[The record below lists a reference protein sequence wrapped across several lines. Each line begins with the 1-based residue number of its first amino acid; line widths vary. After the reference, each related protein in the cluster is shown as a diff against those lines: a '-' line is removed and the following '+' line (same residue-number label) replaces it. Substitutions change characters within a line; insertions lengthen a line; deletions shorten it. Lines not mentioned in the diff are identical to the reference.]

1 MRVSISV
8 SKVPLFIARKSPVDS
23 DLARDRLRSSNE
35 ARVNDIVLCRIA
47 RAGVWHSEG
56 AA

>member
-1 MRVSISV
+1 MSV